1 MAHFVEID
9 SNNMVLRVIVVA
21 DEDTADGDGNEVDS
35 IGEAF
40 CNDLLGG
47 TWKRTS
53 YNNNY
58 RVRYAATEGTIYDAG
73 RDAFI
78 RPSPFPSWVIN
89 EDTVDWEAPTPYPD
103 DGKDY
108 YWDEDTTSWVEY
120 SQE

>member
-1 MAHFVEID
+1 MAHFAEINED
-9 SNNMVLRVIVVA
+9 NEVLRVIVVA
-21 DEDTADGDGNEVDS
+21 DEDTADSEGNEVDS

-58 RVRYAATEGTIYDAG
+58 RVRYAGMGYTFDAG

-78 RPSPFPSWVIN
+78 APSPFPSWVLN
-89 EDTVDWEAPTPYPD
+89 DDTTEWEAPTPYPD
-103 DGKDY
+103 DGNDY
-108 YWDEDTTSWVEY
+108 YWDEDTTSWVEV
-120 SQE
+120 E

>member
-1 MAHFVEID
+1 MAHFAEID
-9 SNNMVLRVIVVA
+9 TSNIVINVIVVN
-21 DEDTADGDGNEVDS
+21 DEDTADGNGNEVDS

-58 RVRYAATEGTIYDAG
+58 RTRYAGHGMTFDAG

-78 RPSPFPSWVIN
+78 VPQPFPSWTLN
-89 EDTVDWEAPTPYPD
+89 DDTTNWEAPTPMPG
-103 DGKDY
+103 DGY
-108 YWDEDTTSWVEY
+108 SWDEDTTSWVEAG
-120 SQE
+120 